1 MKEVRLMIPFWKR
14 LFLCLI
20 GLSFLIFSPWVWG
33 ADDTKIT
40 LFCPNVPI
48 KEAVLTAAFQ
58 AGMEVVF
65 LEDVPGM
72 VNLRKERVSFEK
84 ALDLIL
90 KGSGVDWY
98 REKGVYYIGTPL
110 PGTQAYMMISST
122 ENYRLKHISFQE
134 LLELFPQYAGSIIPF
149 GEHEVIISGPEFLR
163 EEIKKNLEQVDR
175 PLEHILVKTVIA
187 EVNEEA
193 LERLNVSLNT
203 TRDGKIQVGTIVS
216 QGGSFERLDTVQ
228 AELKALEKK
237 AEACILASDHLLI
250 LEGKQGRVWVGED
263 SYFQVETETPAG
275 TFRSL
280 KIFELGSGLLVKPRY
295 LGEEKIGLEIEVEF
309 SDLEGKNGL
318 PKVITRKADTSVT
331 IPEGAASCLAILE
344 FEERTESVRSLFE
357 GRNANPEDRIKG
369 ENIVIFLEAERKSY
383 ADIVSVAS
391 VEGRKL
397 EISSSLDSDEEY
409 DWFAEAYYASLPI
422 ISDSNNY
429 YYWLGL
435 GLEVKSNNDLFLG
448 GKLFSSMSGKQW
460 LAELSLSYFFEE
472 KAKLGAELK
481 AFKGESWE
489 SFFSLYLEEQEEVE
503 KDLSAIFRLGFSAN
517 NEASINY
524 LSGGLSYRKENL
536 LLEGLLS
543 YQWGKEVSNWRVD
556 LEGQVY
562 VNSNV
567 ALVAGF
573 NSVLEGTPIYPFDY
587 LEFEGFY
594 LGMTFRF

>member
-1 MKEVRLMIPFWKR
+1 MKEAKPMIAFWKK
-14 LFLCLI
+14 LLLYLI
-20 GLSFLIFSPWVWG
+20 GLSFLTFSPWVWG
-33 ADDTKIT
+33 ADNTKIT
-40 LFCPNVPI
+40 LFCPNIPI
-48 KEAVLTAAFQ
+48 KEAILTAAFQ
-58 AGMEVVF
+58 AGTEVIF
-65 LEDVPGM
+65 LEDITGT
-72 VNLRKERVSFEK
+72 VNLRKEQVSFEK

-90 KGSGVDWY
+90 KDSGVDWY
-98 REKGVYYIGTPL
+98 QEKGIYYIGTPP
-110 PGTQAYMMISST
+110 PGSQAYLMISSP
-122 ENYRLKHISFQE
+122 ENYHLKHISFQE
-134 LLELFPQYAGSIIPF
+134 ILELFPQYAGNIIPS
-149 GEHEVIISGPEFLR
+149 GKDEVILSGPSFVR
-163 EEIKKNLEQVDR
+163 EEIKKNLEQADR

-187 EVNEEA
+187 EVDKET

-203 TRDGKIQVGTIVS
+203 TRDGKIQLGTLVS

-228 AELKALEKK
+228 AELKTLEEKDK
-237 AEACILASDHLLI
+237 AHILTSDHLLV
-250 LEGKQGRVWVGED
+250 LEGKQGRVWTGED
-263 SYFQVETETPAG
+263 SYFQVETRTP
-275 TFRSL
+275 TVTSKSL
-280 KIFELGSGLLVKPRY
+280 KIFELGSGILVKPRY
-295 LGEEKIGLEIEVEF
+295 LGEGKISLEIEAEF
-309 SDLEGKNGL
+309 SNLEGKNGL
-318 PKVITRKADTSVT
+318 PTVITRKADSSVI
-331 IPEGAASCLAILE
+331 IPEGVVSCLAILE
-344 FEERTESVRSLFE
+344 FEEKTESVRSLFE
-357 GRNANPEDRIKG
+357 GRNANPEDKITG
-369 ENIVIFLEAERKSY
+369 ENVVIFLEAERKSY

-435 GLEVKSNNDLFLG
+435 GLEVKSSDNLSLG
-448 GKLFSSMSGKQW
+448 GKLFSSISGEQW
-460 LAELSLSYFFEE
+460 LAELSLSYFGEE
-472 KAKLGAELK
+472 NAKLGAELK

-573 NSVLEGTPIYPFDY
+573 NSVLEGNPIYPFDY

>member
-1 MKEVRLMIPFWKR
+1 MIPSWKR

-20 GLSFLIFSPWVWG
+20 SSGFLISPWAWG
-33 ADDTKIT
+33 ANNNTKIS
-40 LFCPNVPI
+40 LFCPNIPI
-48 KEAVLTAAFQ
+48 KEAILTAAFQ
-58 AGMEVVF
+58 AGTEVVF
-65 LEDVPGM
+65 LEDVLGM

-90 KGSGVDWY
+90 KDSGVDWY
-98 REKGVYYIGTPL
+98 QEKGIYYIGTPP
-110 PGTQAYMMISST
+110 PGSQAYLMISST
-122 ENYRLKHISFQE
+122 ENYHLKHISFQE
-134 LLELFPQYAGSIIPF
+134 LLELFPQYAGNIIPS
-149 GEHEVIISGPEFLR
+149 GKDEVILSGPSFVR

-187 EVNEEA
+187 EVDKET

-203 TRDGKIQVGTIVS
+203 TRDGKIQLGTLVS

-228 AELKALEKK
+228 AELKALEEKDK
-237 AEACILASDHLLI
+237 AQVLASDHLLI
-250 LEGKQGRVWVGED
+250 LEGKQGRVWVGKD

-275 TFRSL
+275 ISKSL
-280 KIFELGSGLLVKPRY
+280 KIFELGSGLIVKPRY
-295 LGEEKIGLEIEVEF
+295 LGEGKISLEIETEF
-309 SDLEGKNGL
+309 SDLEGKSGL
-318 PKVITRKADTSVT
+318 PKLITRKVDSSVI
-331 IPEGAASCLAILE
+331 IPEGVVSCLAILE
-344 FEERTESVRSLFE
+344 FEEKTENVRSLFE
-357 GRNANPEDRIKG
+357 GRNANPEDKITG
-369 ENIVIFLEAERKSY
+369 ENVVIFLEAERKSY

-397 EISSSLDSDEEY
+397 EIFSSLDSGEEY
-409 DWFAEAYYASLPI
+409 NLFAEAYYARLPI

-435 GLEVKSNNDLFLG
+435 GLEVKSSDNLSLG
-448 GKLFSSMSGKQW
+448 GKLFSSMSGEQW
-460 LAELSLSYFFEE
+460 LAELSLSYFWEE
-472 KAKLGAELK
+472 NVKLGAELK

-489 SFFSLYLEEQEEVE
+489 GFFSLYLEEQEEVE
-503 KDLSAIFRLGFSAN
+503 KDLSAIFRLGFSASS
-517 NEASINY
+517 EASINY

-543 YQWGKEVSNWRVD
+543 YQWGEGISNWRVD

-573 NSVLEGTPIYPFDY
+573 NSVLEGNPIYPFDY